1 MENNIIVDAEEKLKR
16 EQRLKR
22 FGANDP
28 EYLKQI
34 QNDKSMK
41 LSPDDINPINPK
53 ESYKL
58 NIKEEEG
65 KEIKFDKKRLML
77 FGVNLMNTEDIEN
90 YFNFKT
96 KKIYWLNDFTCL
108 VEFDN
113 EESSLET
120 FWYFSNSTY
129 DKSKS
134 ELENYNWKKSK
145 NYMKMNRELDI
156 EIRVAEEGD
165 VDKKSDRKESVYYKF
180 YNNKKRNYNKYFLT
194 YVFLGTSSIDCISI
208 SIGFKLSTSSIKSF
222 LLLEKR
228 FILFKGTNFIIKLNI
243 KVVKE
248 NKILIFH

>member
-1 MENNIIVDAEEKLKR
+1 MENNIIVDAEEKFKR

-34 QNDKSMK
+34 QTDKSMK
-41 LSPDDINPINPK
+41 LTPDDINPINPK
-53 ESYKL
+53 ETYKL

-90 YFNFKT
+90 YFNYKL

-113 EESSLET
+113 EESSLGT
-120 FWYFSNSTY
+120 YWHFSNSNY
-129 DKSKS
+129 DDSKS

-165 VDKKSDRKESVYYKF
+165 VNKKSDRKESVYYKF
-180 YNNKKRNYNKYFLT
+180 YNNNRRNYRKYKRNYRRGNYYYNNYRNNNYYYKRRKERSRDKDNENKE
-194 YVFLGTSSIDCISI
+194 
-208 SIGFKLSTSSIKSF
+208 
-222 LLLEKR
+222 EKEE
-228 FILFKGTNFIIKLNI
+228 KEEKKEEENNNDNQEE
-243 KVVKE
+243 KVVNE
-248 NKILIFH
+248 

>member
-1 MENNIIVDAEEKLKR
+1 MENNIIVDAEEKFKR

-34 QNDKSMK
+34 QTDKSMK
-41 LSPDDINPINPK
+41 LTPDDINPINPK
-53 ESYKL
+53 ETYKL

-90 YFNFKT
+90 YFNYKT

-108 VEFDN
+108 AEFDN
-113 EESSLET
+113 EESSLAT
-120 FWYFSNSTY
+120 FWNFTNSNY
-129 DKSKS
+129 DDSKS

-165 VDKKSDRKESVYYKF
+165 VNKKSDRKESVYYKF
-180 YNNKKRNYNKYFLT
+180 YNNNRRNYRKYKRNYRRGNYYYNNYRNNNYYYKRRKERSRDKDNK
-194 YVFLGTSSIDCISI
+194 
-208 SIGFKLSTSSIKSF
+208 KKEEKEEKKEEENNNNNQKSCQ
-222 LLLEKR
+222 
-228 FILFKGTNFIIKLNI
+228 
-243 KVVKE
+243 
-248 NKILIFH
+248 

>member
-1 MENNIIVDAEEKLKR
+1 MENNIIVDAEEKFKR

-34 QNDKSMK
+34 QTDKSMK
-41 LSPDDINPINPK
+41 LTPDDINPINPK
-53 ESYKL
+53 ETYKL

-90 YFNFKT
+90 YFNYKL

-120 FWYFSNSTY
+120 YWNFTNSNY
-129 DKSKS
+129 DDSKS

-165 VDKKSDRKESVYYKF
+165 VNKKSDRKESVYYKF
-180 YNNKKRNYNKYFLT
+180 YNNNRRNYRKYKRNYRRGNYYYNNYRNNNYYYKRRKERSRDKDNEKKEEKEENNLNDNK
-194 YVFLGTSSIDCISI
+194 D
-208 SIGFKLSTSSIKSF
+208 
-222 LLLEKR
+222 
-228 FILFKGTNFIIKLNI
+228 I
-243 KVVKE
+243 KVEE
-248 NKILIFH
+248 NIGNKDK

>member
-1 MENNIIVDAEEKLKR
+1 MENNIIVDAEEKFKR

-34 QNDKSMK
+34 QTDKSMK
-41 LSPDDINPINPK
+41 LTPDDINPINPK
-53 ESYKL
+53 ETYKL

-90 YFNFKT
+90 YFNYKT

-108 VEFDN
+108 AEFDN
-113 EESSLET
+113 EESSLAT
-120 FWYFSNSTY
+120 FWNFTNSNY
-129 DKSKS
+129 DDSKS

-165 VDKKSDRKESVYYKF
+165 VNKKSDRKESVYYKF
-180 YNNKKRNYNKYFLT
+180 YNNNRKNYRKYKRNYRRGNYYYNNYRNNNYYYKRRKER
-194 YVFLGTSSIDCISI
+194 SRD
-208 SIGFKLSTSSIKSF
+208 KDN
-222 LLLEKR
+222 EK
-228 FILFKGTNFIIKLNI
+228 KEEKEEKKEEENNNNNQEE
-243 KVVKE
+243 KVDNE
-248 NKILIFH
+248 

>member
-34 QNDKSMK
+34 QTDKSMK
-41 LSPDDINPINPK
+41 LTPDDINPINPK

-180 YNNKKRNYNKYFLT
+180 YNNKKRNYNKY
-194 YVFLGTSSIDCISI
+194 YHKKNYRRGGYYNYS
-208 SIGFKLSTSSIKSF
+208 KY
-222 LLLEKR
+222 KR
-228 FILFKGTNFIIKLNI
+228 NNNFMKGKRNRSRD
-243 KVVKE
+243 KE
-248 NKILIFH
+248 NNSKEKNNGNEDNNENKKEDEKNE

>member
-1 MENNIIVDAEEKLKR
+1 MENNIIVDAEEKFKR

-34 QNDKSMK
+34 QTDKSMK
-41 LSPDDINPINPK
+41 LTPDDINPINPK
-53 ESYKL
+53 ETYKL

-90 YFNFKT
+90 YFNYKT

-108 VEFDN
+108 AEFDN
-113 EESSLET
+113 EESSLAT
-120 FWYFSNSTY
+120 FWNFTNSNY
-129 DKSKS
+129 DDSKS

-165 VDKKSDRKESVYYKF
+165 VNKKSDRKESVYYKF
-180 YNNKKRNYNKYFLT
+180 YNNNRRNYRKYKRNYRRGNYYYNNYRNNNYYYKRRKER
-194 YVFLGTSSIDCISI
+194 SRD
-208 SIGFKLSTSSIKSF
+208 KDN
-222 LLLEKR
+222 EK
-228 FILFKGTNFIIKLNI
+228 KEEKEEKKEEENNNNNQEE
-243 KVVKE
+243 KVVNE
-248 NKILIFH
+248 

>member
-1 MENNIIVDAEEKLKR
+1 MENNIIVDAEEKFKR

-34 QNDKSMK
+34 QTDKSMK
-41 LSPDDINPINPK
+41 LTPDDINPINPK
-53 ESYKL
+53 ETYKL

-77 FGVNLMNTEDIEN
+77 FGVNLMNTKDIEN
-90 YFNFKT
+90 YFNYKL

-113 EESSLET
+113 EESSLGT
-120 FWYFSNSTY
+120 YWHFSNSNY
-129 DKSKS
+129 DDSKS

-165 VDKKSDRKESVYYKF
+165 VNKKSDRKESVYYKF
-180 YNNKKRNYNKYFLT
+180 YNNNRRNYRKYKRNYRRGNYYYNNYRNNNYYYKRRKER
-194 YVFLGTSSIDCISI
+194 SRD
-208 SIGFKLSTSSIKSF
+208 KDN
-222 LLLEKR
+222 EK
-228 FILFKGTNFIIKLNI
+228 KEEKEEKKEEENNNNNQEE
-243 KVVKE
+243 KVDNE
-248 NKILIFH
+248 

>member
-34 QNDKSMK
+34 QSDKSMK
-41 LSPDDINPINPK
+41 LTPDDINPINPK

-90 YFNFKT
+90 YFNYKL

-180 YNNKKRNYNKYFLT
+180 YNNKKRNYNKY
-194 YVFLGTSSIDCISI
+194 YHKKNYRRGGYYNYS
-208 SIGFKLSTSSIKSF
+208 KY
-222 LLLEKR
+222 KR
-228 FILFKGTNFIIKLNI
+228 NNNFMKGKRNRSRD
-243 KVVKE
+243 KE
-248 NKILIFH
+248 NNSKEKNNGNEDNNENKKEDEKNE

>member
-113 EESSLET
+113 EESSLDT

-145 NYMKMNRELDI
+145 NFMKMNRELDI

-180 YNNKKRNYNKYFLT
+180 YNNKRNYNRFYHRKNYKRGGYYNYNKYKRNNNYKKGKRDRSRDKDDNL
-194 YVFLGTSSIDCISI
+194 
-208 SIGFKLSTSSIKSF
+208 K
-222 LLLEKR
+222 EK
-228 FILFKGTNFIIKLNI
+228 KNENENNNDNK
-243 KVVKE
+243 KE
-248 NKILIFH
+248 EDKNE

>member
-1 MENNIIVDAEEKLKR
+1 MENNIIVDAEEKFKR

-34 QNDKSMK
+34 QTDKSMK
-41 LSPDDINPINPK
+41 LTPDDINPINPK
-53 ESYKL
+53 ETYKL

-90 YFNFKT
+90 YFNYKL

-113 EESSLET
+113 EESSLGT
-120 FWYFSNSTY
+120 YWHFSNSNY
-129 DKSKS
+129 DDSKS

-165 VDKKSDRKESVYYKF
+165 VNKKSDRKESVYYKF
-180 YNNKKRNYNKYFLT
+180 YNNNRRNYRKYKRNYRRGNYYYNNYRNNNYYYKRRKER
-194 YVFLGTSSIDCISI
+194 SRD
-208 SIGFKLSTSSIKSF
+208 KDN
-222 LLLEKR
+222 EK
-228 FILFKGTNFIIKLNI
+228 KEEKEEKKEEENNNNNQEE
-243 KVVKE
+243 KVDHE
-248 NKILIFH
+248 

>member
-34 QNDKSMK
+34 QSDKSMK
-41 LSPDDINPINPK
+41 LTPDDINPINPK

-180 YNNKKRNYNKYFLT
+180 YNNKKRNYNKY
-194 YVFLGTSSIDCISI
+194 YHKKNYRRGGYYNYS
-208 SIGFKLSTSSIKSF
+208 KY
-222 LLLEKR
+222 KR
-228 FILFKGTNFIIKLNI
+228 NNNFMKGKRNRSRD
-243 KVVKE
+243 KE
-248 NKILIFH
+248 NSSKEKNNGNEDNNENKKEDEKNE

>member
-1 MENNIIVDAEEKLKR
+1 MENNIIVDAEEKFKR

-34 QNDKSMK
+34 QTDKSMK
-41 LSPDDINPINPK
+41 LTPDDINPINPK
-53 ESYKL
+53 ETYKL

-90 YFNFKT
+90 YFNYKL

-113 EESSLET
+113 EESSLGT
-120 FWYFSNSTY
+120 YWHFSNSNY
-129 DKSKS
+129 DDSKS

-165 VDKKSDRKESVYYKF
+165 VNKKSDRKESVYYKF
-180 YNNKKRNYNKYFLT
+180 YNNNRRNYRKYKRNYRRGNYYYNNYRNNNYYYKRRKER
-194 YVFLGTSSIDCISI
+194 SRD
-208 SIGFKLSTSSIKSF
+208 KDN
-222 LLLEKR
+222 EK
-228 FILFKGTNFIIKLNI
+228 KEEKEEKKEEENNNNNQEE
-243 KVVKE
+243 KVDNE
-248 NKILIFH
+248 

>member
-41 LSPDDINPINPK
+41 LTPDDVNPINPK

-108 VEFDN
+108 AEFDN
-113 EESSLET
+113 EESSLGT
-120 FWYFSNSTY
+120 YWHFSNSNY
-129 DKSKS
+129 DDSKS

-145 NYMKMNRELDI
+145 NFMKMNRELDI

-180 YNNKKRNYNKYFLT
+180 YNNKRNYNRIYHRKNYKRGEYYNYNKYKRNNNYKKGKRDRSRDKDDNL
-194 YVFLGTSSIDCISI
+194 
-208 SIGFKLSTSSIKSF
+208 K
-222 LLLEKR
+222 EK
-228 FILFKGTNFIIKLNI
+228 KNENENNNDNK
-243 KVVKE
+243 KE
-248 NKILIFH
+248 EDKNE